1 MTRTE
6 PSSGVRLFSPPSV
19 LAVAF
24 HSLLARPAAFSAER
38 RWYAQA
44 FAADPDTAVVPPVLA
59 VLSVLYRRG
68 LRRTRLRLLVRL
80 FRYPWLRARLLSLLL
95 RVGPLLLL
103 HLTLALQRLLALF
116 RRLFVPRH
124 FVELRWLLT
133 HISLHLR
140 QQLALL
146 IGQLIGVQHLAAG
159 RRFGRRTYARLTAF
173 QLFNV
178 SPALFRFW
186 RDAITGDFLVLQR
199 FGLFF
204 LVMRNEVQTTD
215 KGHEYGCS
223 NSNHCGRYRRRI
235 ALFFP

>member
-1 MTRTE
+1 MGRRFWL
-6 PSSGVRLFSPPSV
+6 RLR
-19 LAVAF
+19 L
-24 HSLLARPAAFSAER
+24 
-38 RWYAQA
+38 
-44 FAADPDTAVVPPVLA
+44 
-59 VLSVLYRRG
+59 LYRCG
-68 LRRTRLRLLVRL
+68 LRSTRLLLLVRL
-80 FRYPWLRARLLSLLL
+80 FRYPLARLLSLLL
-95 RVGPLLLL
+95 GVIPLLLL
-103 HLTLALQRLLALF
+103 HLTLTLQRLLALF
-116 RRLFVPRH
+116 RSLFVPWY
-124 FVELRWLLT
+124 FVELRWLLA
-133 HISLHLR
+133 HIGLHLR

-146 IGQLIGVQHLAAG
+146 IGKLIGVQYLAAC

-173 QLFNV
+173 QLFDV

-223 NSNHCGRYRRRI
+223 NSNHSGRYRRRI